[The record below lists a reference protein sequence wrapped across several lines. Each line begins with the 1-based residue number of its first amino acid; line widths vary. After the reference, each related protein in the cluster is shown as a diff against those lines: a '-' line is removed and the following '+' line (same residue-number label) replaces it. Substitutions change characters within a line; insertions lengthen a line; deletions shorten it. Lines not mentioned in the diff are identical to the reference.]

1 MDITLEWEGIAG
13 VIKVLLIFLIP
24 LAIGFVI
31 GRKTKEKTNQPL
43 FYIYDDGT
51 VEKRIVLE

>member
-24 LAIGFVI
+24 LAIGFII
-31 GRKTKEKTNQPL
+31 GRKTKT
-43 FYIYDDGT
+43 
-51 VEKRIVLE
+51 